1 MKSGLTPRRRGLAG
15 LVAFLCVLAWA
26 AVFLGGCFCDPRD
39 HECSFSTHHSNS
51 SGSNSVIELYYDEDD
66 DGSSSRPLASSSSA
80 MEYRRSELKPG
91 EAQVYMTVKT
101 GKWGDEIPARVVSG
115 DTVLAKEVFAPE
127 RPSGAGEGD
136 WYHAWVSVAWDGAE
150 LKMGYGK
157 PNRAAAGVGAA
168 SDSVTPMSFV
178 AGMDFDSRGNCYT
191 VLIKPPQ
198 VQKHSPSGTLIKK
211 WGGAGSGDGEFKKPM
226 GIAVDRDRG
235 VVYVGDSD
243 NSRIQ
248 AFDTDGVFLR
258 KWGEPGA
265 GSMQFNKPL
274 DLAWSPADGSLFV
287 SDSNPFSVQTNHR
300 VLQYFFES
308 SGEVREEIVYNMQE
322 LAGVD
327 RPAGVAVTP
336 DGRHFYVAELA
347 QGGRVLK
354 ISTGRSPALVAS
366 YRQMVLDEKIP
377 AKLLMAAA
385 SGSGRTRAA
394 GERLYVT
401 YFNNPNGDGWKNEIV
416 CYVDNGADFARAEG
430 FVSPTRDGDGWVDG
444 WKGPIAD
451 APSEVPAGRILIPSA
466 LAVSPDGR
474 LFVGDTSNMR
484 INIVNGDTG
493 AVEDSFEAEPG
504 PAPRPEPEPGPEPDP
519 EPDPDPDPTPTPRPP
534 RPPVDSGSSNCSIVA
549 GRTGASAVML
559 LLPLLILLRR

>member
-1 MKSGLTPRRRGLAG
+1 MMKSGLTPQRRGLAG

-26 AVFLGGCFCDPRD
+26 AVFLGGCFCYDD
-39 HECSFSTHHSNS
+39 DDDFEVSVSTNNS
-51 SGSNSVIELYYDEDD
+51 SGSGASSVIELYYDEDD
-66 DGSSSRPLASSSSA
+66 DGSSSRPLASSSSV
-80 MEYRRSELKPG
+80 MEYRRSELNPG

-101 GKWGDEIPARVVSG
+101 SKWGDGMPARVVSG
-115 DTVLAKEVFAPE
+115 DTVLAKAVFAPD
-127 RPSGAGEGD
+127 RPSGARKGD
-136 WYHAWVSVAWDGAE
+136 WYHAWLSVTWDGAE
-150 LKMGYGK
+150 LKMDYGR
-157 PNRAAAGVGAA
+157 PNRAASAGAA
-168 SDSVTPMSFV
+168 SDVYQFSHV

-191 VLIKPPQ
+191 VLVKPPQ
-198 VQKHSPSGTLIKK
+198 VQKHSPSGALIKK

-274 DLAWSPADGSLFV
+274 DLAWSSADGSLFV
-287 SDSNPFSVQTNHR
+287 SDCNPFSVQTNHR

-308 SGEVREEIVYNMQE
+308 SGEVREEIVYDMRE

-327 RPAGVAVTP
+327 RPTGVAVAP

-366 YRQMVLDEKIP
+366 YPQMVIDEKIP

-416 CYVDNGADFARAEG
+416 CYVDNGGDFARAEG
-430 FVSPTRDGDGWVDG
+430 FVSPTRDGDGWLDG

-451 APSEVPAGRILIPSA
+451 APSKVPAGRMLIPSA

-504 PAPRPEPEPGPEPDP
+504 PAPRPEPEPTPEPGP
-519 EPDPDPDPTPTPRPP
+519 EPDPDPEPTPRPP
-534 RPPVDSGSSNCSIVA
+534 RPPVDSSSSNCSVIV
-549 GRTGASAVML
+549 GRNGASAVML